1 MTSYRGLGEEG
12 HVLPKR
18 CGEGPESYLRRKQ
31 KRDMLF
37 HLLEEK
43 TLVGISVEENIE
55 TSPSLLDRG
64 KESILRIS
72 FYMSSPNSNEVH
84 REGTL
89 YGNSD
94 VVNNDT

>member
-1 MTSYRGLGEEG
+1 MTSYRGLGEEV

-31 KRDMLF
+31 KG
-37 HLLEEK
+37 HAYVVSLLEEN

-64 KESILRIS
+64 KDSILGIS
-72 FYMSSPNSNEVH
+72 FHVESKFQ
-84 REGTL
+84 
-89 YGNSD
+89 
-94 VVNNDT
+94 